1 MLDGPGGPEAFLVGI
16 LSPADPDRAYVHF
29 IGVAPPARHR
39 GLGRVMYEAFFALA
53 RADDRRVVSAYT
65 SPRNTT
71 SVAFHRSMGFS
82 VTWPVADYN
91 GPGRDRILFE
101 RLL

>member
-1 MLDGPGGPEAFLVGI
+1 
-16 LSPADPDRAYVHF
+16 
-29 IGVAPPARHR
+29 
-39 GLGRVMYEAFFALA
+39 MYEAFFALA

-82 VTWPVADYN
+82 VTGPVADYN